1 MLFRVGDGVEIR
13 TGRGPRSKVSKSI
26 SLAMNGTGSSQPK
39 K

>member
-1 MLFRVGDGVEIR
+1 MLFRVGEGVEIR
-13 TGRGPRSKVSKSI
+13 RGRGARSKVSKSI